1 MAHIGDRRGPYW
13 VLVGRPEGKRPI
25 GRPRRRWEYNV
36 KTDLEEVGWGGMD
49 RIDLAQNRDR
59 WRATLVNAA
68 MNLGVP

>member
-13 VLVGRPEGKRPI
+13 VLEGRPEGKRPI

-36 KTDLEEVGWGGMD
+36 KMDLEEVGWGGMD